1 MRFCPPGFKSDTL
14 TILNAFNE
22 WASIANFHSQ
32 RTFCDEN
39 FLSMASLRTIDR
51 IRISLIRDLDRAG
64 VLSLAVGG
72 SRLELVR
79 NSEGVPILPDFLNV
93 NGHNIPLL
101 TGLISGAVAPG
112 FAIRKSAALFRT
124 AQDTVS

>member
-1 MRFCPPGFKSDTL
+1 
-14 TILNAFNE
+14 
-22 WASIANFHSQ
+22 
-32 RTFCDEN
+32 
-39 FLSMASLRTIDR
+39 MASLRTIDR